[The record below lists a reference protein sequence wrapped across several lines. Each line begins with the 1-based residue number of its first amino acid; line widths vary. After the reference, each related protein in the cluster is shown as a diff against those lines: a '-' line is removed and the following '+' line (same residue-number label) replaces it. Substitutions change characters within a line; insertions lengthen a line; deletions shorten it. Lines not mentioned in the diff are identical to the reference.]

1 MPLLPRSFTIQFPV
15 MFVGDSAE
23 NHMRM
28 FEYSPFAM
36 AAIELLRSNVNQ
48 SGSHEFDCPVQ

>member
-1 MPLLPRSFTIQFPV
+1 MKLPVT
-15 MFVGDSAE
+15 FVGDSAE

-36 AAIELLRSNVNQ
+36 APMLLLRSKVNHR
-48 SGSHEFDCPVQ
+48 GSQLFDWPVQ